1 LSCNEGVEVGDR
13 EHLALAFAAVAG
25 REVMQRACLDVTFE
39 RFLRAAELRRRLR
52 HGQRVIGPA
61 HAPFARSPLNSP
73 PLLDPEPKIIGPK
86 LVVDDVLLRQ
96 LAHGATSDCGF
107 VIWPAVRSGGSGR
120 SILQQAGR

>member
-61 HAPFARSPLNSP
+61 HA
-73 PLLDPEPKIIGPK
+73 LLDPEPKIIGPK